1 MRHPMEG
8 LAYFTEAKGVIST
21 LIAWQAGMGNRNRT
35 NYHDSC
41 HLLSAHSARQSAY
54 IISLNPVIALREGM
68 GWLVTSSV
76 VSWELNSVLLD
87 FKVLILCFSGCT
99 HCSLTATPRD
109 LTRKPV
115 EID

>member
-1 MRHPMEG
+1 MEG
-8 LAYFTEAKGVIST
+8 LADFTEAKGVIST

-41 HLLSAHSARQSAY
+41 HLLSARSARPSAC
-54 IISLNPVIALREGM
+54 IISLNPVIATTREGM
-68 GWLVTSSV
+68 GWLVASSV
-76 VSWELNSVLLD
+76 VRWEVNSVLLH
-87 FKVLILCFSGCT
+87 FKVIILCFSSCT
-99 HCSLTATPRD
+99 LCFLAATPRD